1 MLVSKQ
7 VTVAIDFHTRG
18 RNSMEVNV
26 LMNNILQNILVF
38 VKQKILTH
46 TGLEK
51 LKGEQ
56 MGTEISFLGELSLL
70 D

>member
-26 LMNNILQNILVF
+26 LVNNILQNILF
-38 VKQKILTH
+38 YVKQKILTH

-56 MGTEISFLGELSLL
+56 MGTEI
-70 D
+70 